1 MWWVL
6 LVAGRVLLQVADA
19 GATVVDDMGDVVPFD
34 QFGAVVALLCVAGC
48 ILGAIAVWKMF
59 RRQHGRAAELG
70 LV

>member
-6 LVAGRVLLQVADA
+6 LAAGRVLLQIADA
-19 GATVVDDMGDVVPFD
+19 GATVVDDMADVVPFD
-34 QFGAVVALLCVAGC
+34 QFGAVVALLCMAGC

-59 RRQHGRAAELG
+59 RRQHDRAAELG